1 MKMYSLFILT
11 FFTLACILSGCGQ
24 MNLQQQEQT
33 PLFVGQEA
41 IIDQT
46 QADNA
51 KKIVLS
57 MDEVI
62 EVRGV
67 SNQDKIYIAPTV
79 KHFDRLHLEGI
90 RKDGFERVKKRY
102 PNSTIFLS
110 TDKKIFMELEKL
122 ERQLKEKSISKEQL
136 DKRLIKLEED
146 MKG

>member
-1 MKMYSLFILT
+1 MKNSFM
-11 FFTLACILSGCGQ
+11 FTLAFFALTCTLVGCGQ

-33 PLFVGQEA
+33 PLFIGEEA
-41 IIDQT
+41 VVDQT

-62 EVRGV
+62 DVRGV
-67 SNQDKIYIAPTV
+67 ANQGNIYITPEV

-90 RKDGFERVKKRY
+90 RKDGFDRVKKRY
-102 PNSTIFLS
+102 PNATVFLS

-122 ERQLKEKSISKEQL
+122 ERQLKEGNITKKEL
-136 DKRLIKLEED
+136 DKQLKKLEED

>member
-1 MKMYSLFILT
+1 MKKFSLFILT
-11 FFTLACILSGCGQ
+11 FFTLVCMQVGCGQ

-33 PLFVGQEA
+33 PLFIGQEA
-41 IIDQT
+41 IVDQT

-67 SNQDKIYIAPTV
+67 ANQDNIYIAPAV

-122 ERQLKEKSISKEQL
+122 ERQLKQERISKEEL
-136 DKRLIKLEED
+136 DKRLKKLEED